1 MPPISES
8 EPLMPRRADE
18 QTRSRTEF
26 LRSELHRHNYRYF
39 VLDDPEISDA
49 EYDRMMQELIFLE
62 QAYPE
67 LESPDSPSA
76 RVGSPPLDKFE
87 TVRHAVPMLSLDK
100 GFSEEEL
107 LAFDKRVHR
116 SLEISEKLCYT
127 AEPKLDG
134 VAVELVY
141 EAGRLAMAST
151 RGDGEVG
158 EVITP
163 NIKTIAAIPLLLRT
177 KADEAPP
184 DLLEVRGEVFI
195 TKENFKALNERR
207 LSEELPLFANP
218 RNAAA
223 GSLRQLDSRITAR
236 RPLDMFVYGIGTA
249 PELMAAD
256 SHAEALNRL
265 EQFGFPVNPL
275 TRCRIELNEVL
286 AYYRYLDE
294 KRLSLDY
301 EIDGMVVKV
310 DRFSWQQ
317 ALGTT
322 SRRPRWAIAIKFEAL
337 QERSRVLDI
346 QVQVG
351 RTGALTPVAHLEPV
365 NVGGVT
371 VSRASLHN
379 EDEVKKKDVRI
390 GDQVFVQRA
399 GDVIPEVVKV
409 IESARDGSE
418 KVFQMPDTCPVC
430 GARAVRDEEA
440 ITRCIN
446 AACPAQLKANI
457 KHFASKAAFDIDGLG
472 DKLIDQLVE
481 KGMVR
486 QFADLFHLSRDQLQ
500 ALERMGDKSAENLIH
515 AIEASRE
522 VSLSRFLYA
531 IGIRHVGQHTAG
543 LLAARYPDLDALSRA
558 DKAELAAIDGIG
570 PVVAKSIA
578 DFFSRS
584 ENLEIL
590 QALQDAGVVIR
601 SEQQSEGSSALS
613 GTSFVLTGRLET
625 LTRDEAK
632 KQIEAAGGKVTG
644 SVSRR
649 TDYVVAGEAAG
660 SKLDKARELG
670 VSVLSESELKALLAG
685 PENSS

>member
-1 MPPISES
+1 
-8 EPLMPRRADE
+8 MPRRADE
-18 QTRSRTEF
+18 KTRQRVEF

-49 EYDRMMQELIFLE
+49 EYDRMMQELISIE
-62 QAYPE
+62 QAHPE
-67 LESPDSPSA
+67 LASPDSPSA
-76 RVGSPPLDKFE
+76 RVGSPPLEKFE

-116 SLEISEKLCYT
+116 SLETDENVRYT

-141 EAGRLAMAST
+141 ENGRLAMAST

-163 NIKTIAAIPLLLRT
+163 NIKTIAAVPLVLQGR
-177 KADEAPP
+177 ADEAPP
-184 DLLEVRGEVFI
+184 GLLEVRGEVFI
-195 TKENFKALNERR
+195 TKENFKALNEHR
-207 LSEELPLFANP
+207 LSEALSLFANP

-236 RPLDMFVYGIGTA
+236 RPLDIFIYGIGTA

-256 SHAEALNRL
+256 SHAEALRRL
-265 EQFGFPVNPL
+265 QLFGFPVNPL
-275 TRCRIELNEVL
+275 TRYQIPLDEVL
-286 AYYRYLDE
+286 AYYRHLDE

-317 ALGTT
+317 RLGTT

-337 QERSRVLDI
+337 QERTGVLDI

-390 GDQVFVQRA
+390 GDRVFVQRA

-418 KVFQMPDTCPVC
+418 KEFQMPQTCPVC

-446 AACPAQLKANI
+446 VACPAQLKANI

-481 KGMVR
+481 KGLVR
-486 QFADLFHLSRDQLQ
+486 QYADIFHLSHDQLSK
-500 ALERMGDKSAENLIH
+500 LERMGDKSAENLIH
-515 AIEASRE
+515 AIDASRE

-558 DKAELAAIDGIG
+558 AEAELAAIDGIG

-584 ENLEIL
+584 ENLASIS
-590 QALQDAGVVIR
+590 ALQEAGVVIR
-601 SEQQSEGSSALS
+601 SEQAFSDQQAPGSSALS
-613 GTSFVLTGRLET
+613 GKSVVLTGRLET
-625 LTRDEAK
+625 LSRDQAR

-644 SVSRR
+644 SVSSK

-670 VSVLSESELKALLAG
+670 ISVLSESDLKTLLSG
-685 PENSS
+685 PENPS

>member
-1 MPPISES
+1 
-8 EPLMPRRADE
+8 MPRRADE
-18 QTRSRTEF
+18 KTRQRVEF
-26 LRSELHRHNYRYF
+26 LRSELYRHNYRYF

-49 EYDRMMQELIFLE
+49 EYDRMMQELISIE
-62 QAYPE
+62 QAHPE
-67 LESPDSPSA
+67 LASPDSPSA
-76 RVGSPPLDKFE
+76 RVGSPPLEKFE

-116 SLEISEKLCYT
+116 SLETDENVRYT

-141 EAGRLAMAST
+141 ENGRLAMAST

-163 NIKTIAAIPLLLRT
+163 NIKTIAAVPLVLQAR
-177 KADEAPP
+177 ADEAPP
-184 DLLEVRGEVFI
+184 GLLEVRGEVFI
-195 TKENFKALNERR
+195 TKENFKALNEHR
-207 LSEELPLFANP
+207 LSEALPLFANP

-236 RPLDMFVYGIGTA
+236 RPLDIFIYGIGTA

-256 SHAEALNRL
+256 SHGEALRRL
-265 EQFGFPVNPL
+265 QLFGFPVNPL
-275 TRCRIELNEVL
+275 TRYQIPLDEVL
-286 AYYRYLDE
+286 AYYRHLDE
-294 KRLSLDY
+294 RRLSLDY

-317 ALGTT
+317 RLGTT

-337 QERSRVLDI
+337 QERTRVLDI

-390 GDQVFVQRA
+390 GDRVFVQRA

-409 IESARDGSE
+409 IESARQGSE
-418 KVFQMPDTCPVC
+418 KEFQMPQTCPVC

-446 AACPAQLKANI
+446 VACPAQLKANI

-481 KGMVR
+481 KGLVR
-486 QFADLFHLSRDQLQ
+486 QYADIFHLSHDQLRE
-500 ALERMGDKSAENLIH
+500 LERMGDKSAENLIH
-515 AIEASRE
+515 AIDASRE
-522 VSLSRFLYA
+522 VSLSRLLYA

-558 DKAELAAIDGIG
+558 GEGELAAIDGIG

-584 ENLEIL
+584 ENLASIS
-590 QALQDAGVVIR
+590 ALQEAGVVIR
-601 SEQQSEGSSALS
+601 SEQASSDQQAPGSSALS
-613 GTSFVLTGRLET
+613 GKSVVLTGRLET
-625 LTRDEAK
+625 LSRDQAR

-644 SVSRR
+644 SVSSK

-670 VSVLSESELKALLAG
+670 ISVLSESDLKTLLSG
-685 PENSS
+685 PENPS